1 MISTGSPFFWRQ
13 VLALTLAN
21 LKSRY
26 RKTVAGFVWVVMNP
40 ILMYSVQCYIF
51 HWVLHIEIANYQLF
65 LLGGLLPWIFIN
77 QSLEMTTPILV
88 NSGRLLK
95 SFPTN
100 PLIYV
105 FAQLLDNGINF
116 CAAFFCVL
124 LPLAVTEH
132 VDPYGIACLP
142 LAGVLLFSGVLALSW
157 LLSAANVFFRDTRF
171 IVSFSLSILY
181 FLTPIFYPIELV
193 PPSIRWLVQLNPL
206 YLMIRPF
213 QTALI
218 RFAWLP
224 FARDCLSSAAV
235 SIVGLPLAS
244 AYWRRKKNEIY
255 LHL

>member
-1 MISTGSPFFWRQ
+1 MITGAASIFWRQ

-65 LLGGLLPWIFIN
+65 LLGGLLPWIFIM

-100 PLIYV
+100 PLIFV
-105 FAQLLDNGINF
+105 FAQLLDNAINF
-116 CAAFFCVL
+116 CAAFLCVL
-124 LPLAVTEH
+124 LPLAFFEG
-132 VDPYGIACLP
+132 VDPWGIVGLP
-142 LAGVLLFSGVLALSW
+142 FAGLLLFSGVLAICW
-157 LLSAANVFFRDTRF
+157 LLSVANVFFRDTRF
-171 IVSFSLSILY
+171 IVSFVLSVLY
-181 FLTPIFYPIELV
+181 FLTPIFYPVELV
-193 PPSIRWLVQLNPL
+193 PETIRWLVKLNPL

-218 RFAWLP
+218 HFTPLP
-224 FARDCLSSAAV
+224 FARDCAASAAV
-235 SIVGLPLAS
+235 SILGLPLAA
-244 AYWRRKKNEIY
+244 AYWKRKKNEIY
-255 LHL
+255 LYL